1 MQAKGGIFIGTAQ
14 RKIEEEIKT
23 EPVFYR
29 RIGSTTYK
37 VRLHFKPKGE
47 TMEDK
52 ILHLIQMETSQTG
65 CPLKEA
71 SKCN

>member
-14 RKIEEEIKT
+14 KIIEEEIKT
-23 EPVFYR
+23 EPLFYR

-37 VRLHFKPKGE
+37 VRLHFNAKGE

-52 ILHLIQMETSQTG
+52 ILHLIQTETSQTG
-65 CPLKEA
+65 CQLREA

>member
-1 MQAKGGIFIGTAQ
+1 VQAKGGIFISTAQ
-14 RKIEEEIKT
+14 KIEEEIKT

-29 RIGSTTYK
+29 SIGSTTYK
-37 VRLHFKPKGE
+37 VRLHFKADGE

-52 ILHLIQMETSQTG
+52 ILHLIQIETSQTG

-71 SKCN
+71 PKCI